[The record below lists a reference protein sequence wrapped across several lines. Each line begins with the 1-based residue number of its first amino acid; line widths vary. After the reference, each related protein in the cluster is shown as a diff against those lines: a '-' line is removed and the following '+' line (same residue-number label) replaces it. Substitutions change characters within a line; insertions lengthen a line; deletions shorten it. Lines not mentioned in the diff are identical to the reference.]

1 MRKILFKLSIFILFL
16 TIVLIGVLSTIGVE
30 TDKFSKII
38 SSKVIEN
45 NKNIYLKLEK
55 VKFKF
60 DIKSLNLFLET
71 KYPILKYKNET
82 IPIKDIKVYLNF
94 ASLIKS
100 KSKIEKIDLTSEEI
114 DIEKLKKII
123 LKTKPSNLN
132 SLINNRVKNGKISIN
147 LELFFKNNLEINN
160 FIARGDIRDL
170 EGIINDKLIL
180 KKTNFNF
187 FADSSDIL
195 IKNLKSSLNG
205 LKIDNGNLLIK
216 NDKQIKVKSEFSTRI
231 NLDESNIKN
240 YSPLLNGK
248 NFINNKTKLKA
259 TLENFIDITFDKTF
273 KVIDYVYTNKGKIE
287 NSLFYLDKSFASEFL
302 EKEIKFINFIDTN
315 IQSRY
320 ASDDKN
326 SFFVSGKYSIN
337 DDNFKE
343 YSLKNNFNK
352 KAQSINLNLKIDQI
366 LKLNFINY
374 KKDFGKIANISLNFE
389 VKKDKINVHKFI
401 FKEGKNSISVE
412 KLKIKKQKLVSLEN
426 IKVKTFNENYV
437 NNDFSLKFGNNI
449 KVIGLN
455 YDAKNFNK
463 FLNQKSNNDIFK
475 NITKDIEININN
487 IDTPLS
493 EKLKNFRL
501 IGSLKNGKFVK
512 ISSKGDFG
520 NNKFLDI
527 SMKSDKN
534 NNKKYLEIYSDLP
547 QPLLSEF
554 TFFKGLAGGELF
566 FSSII
571 DSNISTSTSKLTID
585 NFKVVN
591 APGVVKLLSL
601 ADFGGLA
608 DLAEGEGLSFEK
620 MEINISKK
628 KGLMELNEL
637 YAVGPSISVLMEGYK
652 EDNGLTSLRG
662 TLVPAKNLNKFLS
675 KIPVIGKI
683 IIPEEVGEGLFGV
696 SFKMKGMPGKIKTTI
711 NPIKTLTPRFI
722 TKALEKTKKSK

>member
-1 MRKILFKLSIFILFL
+1 MRKK
-16 TIVLIGVLSTIGVE
+16 
-30 TDKFSKII
+30 
-38 SSKVIEN
+38 
-45 NKNIYLKLEK
+45 
-55 VKFKF
+55 
-60 DIKSLNLFLET
+60 
-71 KYPILKYKNET
+71 
-82 IPIKDIKVYLNF
+82 
-94 ASLIKS
+94 
-100 KSKIEKIDLTSEEI
+100 
-114 DIEKLKKII
+114 
-123 LKTKPSNLN
+123 
-132 SLINNRVKNGKISIN
+132 
-147 LELFFKNNLEINN
+147 
-160 FIARGDIRDL
+160 
-170 EGIINDKLIL
+170 
-180 KKTNFNF
+180 
-187 FADSSDIL
+187 
-195 IKNLKSSLNG
+195 
-205 LKIDNGNLLIK
+205 
-216 NDKQIKVKSEFSTRI
+216 
-231 NLDESNIKN
+231 
-240 YSPLLNGK
+240 
-248 NFINNKTKLKA
+248 
-259 TLENFIDITFDKTF
+259 
-273 KVIDYVYTNKGKIE
+273 
-287 NSLFYLDKSFASEFL
+287 
-302 EKEIKFINFIDTN
+302 
-315 IQSRY
+315 
-320 ASDDKN
+320 
-326 SFFVSGKYSIN
+326 
-337 DDNFKE
+337 
-343 YSLKNNFNK
+343 
-352 KAQSINLNLKIDQI
+352 INLNLKIDQI

-374 KKDFGKIANISLNFE
+374 KKDFGKIADISLNFE
-389 VKKDKINVHKFI
+389 VKKDRINVHKFI

-475 NITKDIEININN
+475 NITKDIEINIKN

-554 TFFKGLAGGELF
+554 TFFKGLTGGELF

-628 KGLMELNEL
+628 KGLVELNEL

-652 EDNGLTSLRG
+652 EDSGLTSLRG